1 MSSLLRVL
9 YRFGLKLLRSVSFIK
24 KKKKISVG
32 EHGIQHCLVHL
43 FFNISEK
50 LLIAIY
56 IAMQDIIRGADS
68 QKYIAWKSASTK
80 T

>member
-9 YRFGLKLLRSVSFIK
+9 YRFGLKLLRSVSFI

-68 QKYIAWKSASTK
+68 QKYIA
-80 T
+80 

>member
-68 QKYIAWKSASTK
+68 QKYIA
-80 T
+80 